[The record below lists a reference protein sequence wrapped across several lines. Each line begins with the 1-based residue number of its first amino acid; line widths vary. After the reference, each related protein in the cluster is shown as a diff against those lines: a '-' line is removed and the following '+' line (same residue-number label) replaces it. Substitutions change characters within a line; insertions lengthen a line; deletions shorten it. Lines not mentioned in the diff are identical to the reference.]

1 MVTAKRPARRR
12 PLGVGKM
19 RAAHQ
24 IWLRTRT
31 IFSFSLISAERWD
44 RSRHLRGLLTLGLI
58 YCTLGG
64 AGNWYNWS
72 NGKSSLYF
80 PILLTLG
87 AMLILIAAPRKWDL
101 ITLSAGG
108 VFVLA
113 VLGTLLHRGQLPL
126 GLELALI
133 VATGAVFFTCE
144 YVRTRLQRASR
155 DRATERNTA
164 RGE

>member
-1 MVTAKRPARRR
+1 M
-12 PLGVGKM
+12 L
-19 RAAHQ
+19 
-24 IWLRTRT
+24 
-31 IFSFSLISAERWD
+31 SFSLISAERWD

-72 NGKSSLYF
+72 NGESSLYF

-87 AMLILIAAPRKWDL
+87 AVLTLIAVPRKWDL

-126 GLELALI
+126 ALELALI
-133 VATGAVFFTCE
+133 VATGAVFLICE
-144 YVRTRLQRASR
+144 YVKSRLGRASR
-155 DRATERNTA
+155 EGSTERHAA
-164 RGE
+164 RGK